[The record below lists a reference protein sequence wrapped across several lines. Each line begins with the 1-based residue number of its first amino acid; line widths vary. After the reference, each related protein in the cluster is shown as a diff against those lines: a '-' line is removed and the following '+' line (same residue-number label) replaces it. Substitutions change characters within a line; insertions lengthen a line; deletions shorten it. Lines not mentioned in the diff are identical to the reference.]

1 MQLSTQ
7 KGQTSERD
15 MKLAIWLE
23 HWTRHCYAC
32 HMAKDDMR
40 QAKQGMRSA
49 LSKILLDPF
58 GRSCDYA
65 WLVRPR
71 KMRGNTAADSIT
83 DVLH

>member
-1 MQLSTQ
+1 
-7 KGQTSERD
+7 
-15 MKLAIWLE
+15 
-23 HWTRHCYAC
+23 
-32 HMAKDDMR
+32 MAKDDMR